1 MSTPALVV
9 RGVSHSYGDHR
20 VLDDVNL
27 VVEQGSL
34 TAILG
39 PSGEG
44 KTTLLRLISGFEQPD
59 VGEIEIAGRLVASA
73 GNVSIPPEKRG
84 VTIVP
89 QEGSLFPH
97 LTVAGNIAF
106 GLRTHST
113 TDRKK
118 RVSELL
124 DMIGLS
130 GYENRRPEELSGGM
144 QQRVALA
151 RALAPSPDLILLDEP
166 FSALDTSMREQ
177 VRDEVMTTLRDA
189 GATAVWVTHDQ
200 QEALSTADQVS
211 VLLHGHIAQTTD
223 PVTLY
228 RKPVTREVAEFVG
241 DAVVLRGHVDS
252 GHNTAHCGLGN
263 LSVANDVRAG
273 DVDVLLRPEQLV
285 TAESTSQPHGVGIV
299 TLSRFFGHDGIVVVR
314 LETGELIEMRLHAM
328 NLPQPGDSVSV
339 TVNGAVLAYNCL

>member
-1 MSTPALVV
+1 MTTPALVV
-9 RGVSHSYGDHR
+9 RCVSHSYGSHR

-27 VVEQGSL
+27 VVERGSL

-59 VGEIEIAGRLVASA
+59 TGEIEIAGRLVASA
-73 GNVSIPPEKRG
+73 NGLSIPPEKRG
-84 VTIVP
+84 VAIVP

-97 LTVAGNIAF
+97 LTVGGNIAF
-106 GLRTHST
+106 GLRTLSKT
-113 TDRKK
+113 ERKK
-118 RVSELL
+118 RVGELL
-124 DMIGLS
+124 EMVGLS
-130 GYENRRPEELSGGM
+130 GYEDRRPEELSGGM

-177 VRDEVMTTLRDA
+177 VRDEVLGALRNVQ
-189 GATAVWVTHDQ
+189 ATALWVTHDQ
-200 QEALSTADQVS
+200 QEALSTADQVA
-211 VLLHGHIAQTTD
+211 VLLHGHIAQTAD

-228 RKPVTREVAEFVG
+228 RHPIRRDVAEFVG

-252 GHNTAHCGLGN
+252 GHHTVRCGLGS
-263 LSVANDVRAG
+263 LPIANDVNAG

-285 TAESTSQPHGVGIV
+285 TADSSSQSHGVGV
-299 TLSRFFGHDGIVVVR
+299 ATSSRFFGHDGIVVVR
-314 LETGELIEMRLHAM
+314 LETGELVEMRLHAI
-328 NLPQPGDSVSV
+328 NLPQPGDSVAVS
-339 TVNGAVLAYNCL
+339 VNGPVLAYNR

>member
-9 RGVSHSYGDHR
+9 RGVSHSYGNHR
-20 VLDDVNL
+20 VLDDINL

-39 PSGEG
+39 PSGGG

-59 VGEIEIAGRLVASA
+59 VGEIEIAGRVVVSA
-73 GNVSIPPEKRG
+73 HTTSVPPEKRG

-106 GLRTHST
+106 GLRHTSSAE
-113 TDRKK
+113 RKK
-118 RVSELL
+118 RVADLL
-124 DMIGLS
+124 DMIGLT
-130 GYENRRPEELSGGM
+130 GFENRRPEELSGGM

-177 VRDEVMTTLRDA
+177 VREEVMATLRNA

-200 QEALSTADQVS
+200 QEALSTADQVA
-211 VLLHGHIAQTTD
+211 VMLHGHIAQTAD

-228 RKPVTREVAEFVG
+228 RAPVRRDVAEFVG
-241 DAVVLRGHVDS
+241 DAVVLRGTVHGSDGQV
-252 GHNTAHCGLGN
+252 HCGLGN
-263 LSVANDVRAG
+263 LPIANNVG
-273 DVDVLLRPEQLV
+273 VGEVDVLLRPEQLV
-285 TAESTSQPHGVGIV
+285 TTTADSHAHGVGV
-299 TLSRFFGHDGIVVVR
+299 ATMSRFFGHDGIVVVR
-314 LETGELIEMRLHAM
+314 LPTDELVEMRLHAM
-328 NLPQPGDSVSV
+328 NLPQPGDSVAI
-339 TVNGAVLAYNCL
+339 TVNGPVLAFNRL

>member
-9 RGVSHSYGDHR
+9 RGVSHSYGNHR
-20 VLDDVNL
+20 VLDDINL
-27 VVEQGSL
+27 VVERGSL

-39 PSGEG
+39 PSGGG

-59 VGEIEIAGRLVASA
+59 AGEIEIAGRVVVSAHTAS
-73 GNVSIPPEKRG
+73 VPPEKRG

-106 GLRTHST
+106 GLRHTSSAE
-113 TDRKK
+113 RKK
-118 RVSELL
+118 RVADLL
-124 DMIGLS
+124 DMIGLT
-130 GYENRRPEELSGGM
+130 GFENRRPEELSGGM

-177 VRDEVMTTLRDA
+177 VRDEVMTTLRNA

-200 QEALSTADQVS
+200 QEALSTADQVA
-211 VLLHGHIAQTTD
+211 VMLHGHIAQTAD

-228 RKPVTREVAEFVG
+228 RAPVRRDVAEFVG
-241 DAVVLRGHVDS
+241 DAVVLRGTVHGSDGQVY
-252 GHNTAHCGLGN
+252 CGLGN
-263 LSVANDVRAG
+263 LPIANNVG
-273 DVDVLLRPEQLV
+273 VGEVDVLLRPEQLV
-285 TAESTSQPHGVGIV
+285 TTKADSHAHGVGV
-299 TLSRFFGHDGIVVVR
+299 ATMSRFFGHDGIVVVR
-314 LETGELIEMRLHAM
+314 LPTGELVEMRLHAM
-328 NLPQPGDSVSV
+328 NLPQPGDSVAI
-339 TVNGAVLAYNCL
+339 TVNGPVLAFNRL